1 MKNKMTQTH
10 NQINSIRRKH
20 VARSRAL
27 TVCLPFGGRRCS
39 FILHGPTGWQ
49 LDLGHGGGIHAR
61 DTGRQRP
68 PDGRTDGRRQ
78 EHGSASLSWS
88 PDGGRGSSP
97 HAHVPHGRKRD
108 EEGQRCGASPDREEM
123 NKFPESPSH
132 LCISSLRTTSR
143 DREQLQGSLGR
154 HVFRFPSL

>member
-1 MKNKMTQTH
+1 M
-10 NQINSIRRKH
+10 
-20 VARSRAL
+20 ARSRAL
-27 TVCLPFGGRRCS
+27 TVCVCRSVVAAAFS
-39 FILHGPTGWQ
+39 FC
-49 LDLGHGGGIHAR
+49 
-61 DTGRQRP
+61 TGRQAGSLTSATVGVSTPGTRADSARWT
-68 PDGRTDGRRQ
+68 DGRTDGRRQ